1 MRGVAAIQKVPTY
14 RLYGEKSAESADFWL
29 HAESLPARSRL
40 HNWQIAA
47 HRHEAFFQIFLVAT
61 GSGEMLT
68 DGRTEE
74 LVGPCVLF
82 IPPGAVHGF
91 RFKPDVDGTV
101 VTAMAD
107 RLISLAAA
115 DRQVARLAAQP
126 RIVPLQP
133 GDGIADAVTRIAAE
147 AARREAAG
155 NLLIE
160 ALMTVALVGL
170 ARAAN
175 LSAGSPAASRDQVR
189 IEQLETLIGA
199 HLREHR
205 PVGFF
210 ASKIGVSATHLNR
223 MARTTTGL
231 SVQEMLAN
239 RLLDQARRDLVFTPT
254 PVQGIAYS
262 LGFADPAY
270 FNRFFRKHMKTT
282 PGKFRA
288 SERKRSLAA

>member
-1 MRGVAAIQKVPTY
+1 MVQKVPTY
-14 RLYGEKSAESADFWL
+14 RLYGEKPADSADFWL

-47 HRHEAFFQIFLVAT
+47 HRHEAFFQLFLVAT

-68 DGRTEE
+68 DGRSET
-74 LVGPCVLF
+74 LAGPCVLF

-91 RFKPDVDGTV
+91 RFKPDVDGIV
-101 VTAMAD
+101 VTALAD
-107 RLISLAAA
+107 RLTSLATA
-115 DRQVARLAAQP
+115 DRQVARFATQP
-126 RIVPLQP
+126 RIIRLEP
-133 GDGIADAVTRIAAE
+133 GDSIVDVVTRIAAE
-147 AARREAAG
+147 AAKREAAS

-170 ARAAN
+170 ARAAK
-175 LSAGSPAASRDQVR
+175 LSTGSPATSRDQAR

-205 PVGFF
+205 SVGFF

-239 RLLDQARRDLVFTPT
+239 RLLDLARRDLIFTPT

-262 LGFADPAY
+262 LGFSDPAY
-270 FNRFFRKHMKTT
+270 FNRFFRKHTKTT

-288 SERKRSLAA
+288 SERKRSLA

>member
-1 MRGVAAIQKVPTY
+1 MAQRVPTY
-14 RLYGEKSAESADFWL
+14 RLYGEKPADSADFWL

-47 HRHEAFFQIFLVAT
+47 HRHEAFFQIFLVST
-61 GSGEMLT
+61 GSGEMFT
-68 DGRTEE
+68 DGRSEA
-74 LVGPCVLF
+74 LAGPCVLF

-91 RFKPDVDGTV
+91 RFAPDVDGLV
-101 VTAMAD
+101 VTALAD
-107 RLISLAAA
+107 RLTSLAAA
-115 DRQVARLAAQP
+115 DRQIARFAAEP
-126 RIVPLQP
+126 RIVSLE
-133 GDGIADAVTRIAAE
+133 GTEAERIIDALTSIGAE
-147 AARREAAG
+147 AARRGAAS

-160 ALMTVALVGL
+160 ALTTVAMVGL

-175 LSAGSPAASRDQVR
+175 LSDAAPAAGRDQAR
-189 IEQLETLIGA
+189 IEQLERLIGA
-199 HLREHR
+199 HFREHP

-210 ASKIGVSATHLNR
+210 AAKIGVSATHLNR
-223 MARTTTGL
+223 MARAAAGL

-239 RLLDQARRDLVFTPT
+239 RLLDQARRDLIFTPT

-262 LGFADPAY
+262 LGFSDPAY

-288 SERKRSLAA
+288 SERKRSLA